1 MIYSEISSIRIFN
14 ELRLSKM
21 LKLTFNTRLKYWCP
35 HTKVFFRWHKC
46 VLGDKAFENS
56 RSLTEPEREKNSYSR
71 LHRTA
76 SVVTSLLT
84 ETS

>member
-1 MIYSEISSIRIFN
+1 MPYG
-14 ELRLSKM
+14 
-21 LKLTFNTRLKYWCP
+21 
-35 HTKVFFRWHKC
+35 KVFFRWHKC

-56 RSLTEPEREKNSYSR
+56 RSLTEPEREENSYSS

-76 SVVTSLLT
+76 SIVNFLLT